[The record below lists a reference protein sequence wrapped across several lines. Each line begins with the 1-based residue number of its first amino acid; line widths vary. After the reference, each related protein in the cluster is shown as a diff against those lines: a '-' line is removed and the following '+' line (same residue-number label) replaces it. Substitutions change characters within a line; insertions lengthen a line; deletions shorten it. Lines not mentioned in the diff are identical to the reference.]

1 MRTIAADV
9 IETGVSPMA
18 RTHASI
24 VAWGPMRTASRRAAL
39 WILALLVPSAYSVAT
54 GEVGRALA
62 ATQTERTQ
70 TTASADGDVTWDF
83 ETGDLRGW
91 TPSGTAFAFQPT
103 RGDNPRSR
111 QSASNHQGE
120 YWIGTYE
127 RYQGRPGETVATIQ
141 GDRPQGT
148 LESQAF
154 EIPPG
159 PLSFLIGGGSE
170 FATRVELVAISEI
183 EGEDRVLHA
192 TGNDSDTMQR
202 VTWDLTPFAGRRGRI
217 RIVDA
222 SSGDWGHINVDD
234 IRFASVTVPNVIGRD
249 EAAARRV
256 LEARGLTVGA
266 SEPVESRVAEGRVLV
281 QNPRAGARVEPGTPI
296 GIGVAE
302 LERVMVPN
310 LVGRGGTEV
319 DRVLAG
325 AELTRGQIRREE
337 SRQPEGTV
345 VSQEPAANTR
355 APIET
360 AVDLVMA
367 VPVTVLVPDLVGRG
381 GADAGR
387 LLVDAELRRGRVRRD
402 ESTQPEGTVL
412 SQSPAASERVAIDTA
427 VNLVVATP
435 VTVLVPDL
443 AGRDV
448 TAVDT
453 LLRDTE
459 LRRGRTTT
467 EESREPE
474 GTVLSH
480 EPAASRRVAVETEVD
495 LVVATPVTILVP
507 DLVGLDEAAVDTLL
521 RSTELTRGT
530 VQREESPQ
538 PVGTVLTQEPA
549 AATRVVINT
558 PVAFTLAVPLT
569 VVMPDVAGLTEAEA
583 LDLLDQYVLGIGIVA
598 NRESPTDIGRVLEQ
612 WPTAG
617 TRVDVGTD
625 VDLVVAAVETVELP
639 TVVGLSV
646 DAARQV
652 LTTLRLGVGNETRQ
666 ASRTEE
672 EGTVLNQHPPA
683 STRVAVGSPVS
694 LVVAEPEI
702 VTVPAIVGLTIGDV
716 DAALAAA
723 GLVAGLVEQRFSLG
737 AGGTVLSQGEPA
749 GSLVEFDTPLALGVA
764 RDRIT
769 WAGPLGALLLAG
781 VVGLIAR
788 RRRTGSRKTPEP
800 PEAAKTE
807 PTAAPEPAVRVRAE
821 RDLGSKGIPRDA
833 QPATQV
839 AVRVRP
845 TVDGG
850 TQQLEVE
857 GDVSNLGRLITD
869 ERRQP

>member
-1 MRTIAADV
+1 
-9 IETGVSPMA
+9 
-18 RTHASI
+18 
-24 VAWGPMRTASRRAAL
+24 MRTATRRAPL
-39 WILALLVPSAYSVAT
+39 WILALLVPSTYLVAA

-62 ATQTERTQ
+62 APQAQRTQ

-91 TPSGTAFAFQPT
+91 TPSGAAFAFQPT

-111 QSASNHQGE
+111 QSASNHEGE
-120 YWIGTYE
+120 YWIGSYE
-127 RYQGRPGETVATIQ
+127 RYQGRRGETVGTIQ

-148 LESQAF
+148 LDSQAF

-170 FATRVELVAISEI
+170 FATRVELVVISEI
-183 EGEDRVLHA
+183 DGENRVLHA
-192 TGNDSDTMQR
+192 TGNGSDTMQR
-202 VTWDLTPFAGRRGRI
+202 VTWDLTPFAGHRGRI

-256 LEARGLTVGA
+256 LEGRGLTVGTV
-266 SEPVESRVAEGRVLV
+266 EPVESRVAEGRVLA
-281 QNPRAGARVEPGTPI
+281 QNPRARARVEPGTPVDL
-296 GIGVAE
+296 GVAE
-302 LERVMVPN
+302 LERVTVPN
-310 LVGRGGTEV
+310 LVGRGGTDV
-319 DRVLAG
+319 DRLLAR
-325 AELTRGQIRREE
+325 AELLRGQILREE

-355 APIET
+355 VPIET
-360 AVDLVMA
+360 AVDLVVA
-367 VPVTVLVPDLVGRG
+367 VPVTALVPNLVGRG
-381 GADAGR
+381 GANAGR
-387 LLVDAELRRGRVRRD
+387 LLVDAELRRGRVRRE
-402 ESTQPEGTVL
+402 ESRQLEGTVL

-443 AGRDV
+443 VGQDM

-453 LLRDTE
+453 RLRDTE

-467 EESREPE
+467 AESREVE

-480 EPAASRRVAVETEVD
+480 EPAANRRVAVETEVD
-495 LVVATPVTILVP
+495 LIVATPVTVLVP
-507 DLVGLDEAAVDTLL
+507 DLVGLDEPAVDALL
-521 RSTELTRGT
+521 RNTELMRGT
-530 VQREESPQ
+530 IEREESRQ

-549 AATRVVINT
+549 AGRRVVIDT
-558 PVAFTLAVPLT
+558 PVAFALAVPLT

-583 LDLLDQYVLGIGIVA
+583 LDLLDQYELGIGILA
-598 NRESPTDIGRVLEQ
+598 NREFPTDVGRVLEQ

-617 TRVDVGTD
+617 TRVDIGIG
-625 VDLVVAAVETVELP
+625 VDLVIAAVETVEIP

-652 LTTLRLGVGNETRQ
+652 LTTLRLGVGDETRQ
-666 ASRTEE
+666 ASRTAE

-694 LVVAEPEI
+694 LVVAKPEM
-702 VTVPAIVGLTIGDV
+702 VAVPAIVGLTIGDV
-716 DAALAAA
+716 DAPLEAT
-723 GLVAGLVEQRFSLG
+723 GLVAGLVEQRFSLQP
-737 AGGTVLSQGEPA
+737 GGTVLSQGQPA
-749 GSLVEFDTPLALGVA
+749 GSLVEFGTPLALSVA

-769 WAGPLGALLLAG
+769 WAGPLGALLLTG
-781 VVGLIAR
+781 VVGLVAR
-788 RRRTGSRKTPEP
+788 RRGNGSKKAPEP
-800 PEAAKTE
+800 PEVAKVEPKAALE
-807 PTAAPEPAVRVRAE
+807 SAVRVRAE
-821 RDLGSKGIPRDA
+821 RDLGSQGIRRDA
-833 QPATQV
+833 RPATRV
-839 AVRVRP
+839 AVRLRP

-857 GDVSNLGRLITD
+857 RNLRNLGRLIKD
-869 ERRQP
+869 ERRQL

>member
-1 MRTIAADV
+1 MSPVARGRT
-9 IETGVSPMA
+9 
-18 RTHASI
+18 SI
-24 VAWGPMRTASRRAAL
+24 LAWGHVRTASPRAAL
-39 WILALLVPSAYSVAT
+39 WILALLVPSGYSVAA

-62 ATQTERTQ
+62 VPQTQ
-70 TTASADGDVTWDF
+70 TTAAAGGDVTWDF

-91 TPSGTAFAFQPT
+91 TSSGTAFAFQPT
-103 RGDNPRSR
+103 RGDSPRSR

-120 YWIGTYE
+120 FWIGTYE
-127 RYQGRPGETVATIQ
+127 RYQGRRGETVGTIQ

-159 PLSFLIGGGSE
+159 PLRFLIGGGSE
-170 FATRVELVAISEI
+170 FATRVELVVISEI
-183 EGEDRVLHA
+183 DGENRVLHA
-192 TGNDSDTMQR
+192 TGNDSDAMQR

-249 EAAARRV
+249 EAVARRV
-256 LEARGLTVGA
+256 LEALGLTVGTV
-266 SEPVESRVAEGRVLV
+266 EPVESRVAEGRVLV
-281 QNPRAGARVEPGTPI
+281 QNPRGGARVEPGAPI
-296 GIGVAE
+296 DLGVAE
-302 LERVMVPN
+302 LERVTVPN

-319 DRVLAG
+319 DRLLAR
-325 AELTRGQIRREE
+325 AELRRGQIRREE
-337 SRQPEGTV
+337 SRQPEGAV

-355 APIET
+355 VPIET
-360 AVDLVMA
+360 AVDLVVA
-367 VPVTVLVPDLVGRG
+367 VPVTVLVPDIVGRG

-387 LLVDAELRRGRVRRD
+387 LLVDAELRRGRVRRE
-402 ESTQPEGTVL
+402 ESRQPEGSVL
-412 SQSPAASERVAIDTA
+412 SQSPAAGERVAIDTA

-443 AGRDV
+443 VGQDM
-448 TAVDT
+448 TAVGT

-480 EPAASRRVAVETEVD
+480 EPAANRRVAVETEVD
-495 LVVATPVTILVP
+495 LVAATPVTVLVP
-507 DLVGLDEAAVDTLL
+507 DLVGLDEAVVDTLL
-521 RSTELTRGT
+521 GNTELTRGT
-530 VQREESPQ
+530 VEREESRQ

-549 AATRVVINT
+549 AGTRVVINT
-558 PVAFTLAVPLT
+558 RVAFALAVRLT

-583 LDLLDQYVLGIGIVA
+583 LDLLDQYELGIGVLA

-617 TRVDVGTD
+617 TRVDIGTG
-625 VDLVVAAVETVELP
+625 VDLVVAAVETVQIP

-652 LTTLRLGVGNETRQ
+652 LTTLQLGVGDETRQ

-694 LVVAEPEI
+694 LVVAEPEM
-702 VTVPAIVGLTIGDV
+702 VAVPATVGLTIGDV

-723 GLVAGLVEQRFSLG
+723 GLVAGLVEQRFSLEP
-737 AGGTVLSQGEPA
+737 GGTVLSQGQPA
-749 GSLVEFDTPLALGVA
+749 DSLVEFGTPLALSVA

-781 VVGLIAR
+781 VVGFVAR
-788 RRRTGSRKTPEP
+788 RRGAGSKKTPEP
-800 PEAAKTE
+800 PEAAKAE
-807 PTAAPEPAVRVRAE
+807 PRAAPEQAVRVWAE
-821 RDLGSKGIPRDA
+821 RDLGSQGIRRDLR
-833 QPATQV
+833 PATQV
-839 AVRVRP
+839 AVQLRP

-857 GDVSNLGRLITD
+857 GNLSNLGRLITD